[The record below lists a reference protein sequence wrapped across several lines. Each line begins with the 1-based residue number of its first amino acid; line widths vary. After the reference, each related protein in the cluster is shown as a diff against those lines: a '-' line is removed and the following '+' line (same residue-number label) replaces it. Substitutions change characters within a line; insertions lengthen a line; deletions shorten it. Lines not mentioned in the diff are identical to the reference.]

1 MDCSVA
7 QTTCGSNMQLHFD
20 GLLMDRMMKLASN
33 RRSWDINFPL
43 EITCPHASFAVASWW
58 NLRPSHPAVSKIG
71 KRMEIAGKLALNSVY
86 ALYKPPLPHLMC
98 IARKYAIFMGTLKA
112 SRSQGMEWN
121 IRISWRVWQ

>member
-43 EITCPHASFAVASWW
+43 EITCPHASFAV
-58 NLRPSHPAVSKIG
+58 G
-71 KRMEIAGKLALNSVY
+71 TY
-86 ALYKPPLPHLMC
+86 AHL
-98 IARKYAIFMGTLKA
+98 
-112 SRSQGMEWN
+112 
-121 IRISWRVWQ
+121 IRLSAKSENGWKSLENWL